1 MFLQHLVPIGPMI
14 WRKTMINYHFKY
26 EGEDMITADSY
37 EEAEEQ
43 LKRMLRGVF
52 TYRRIHHSVG
62 MLAEHLY
69 EDEE

>member
-1 MFLQHLVPIGPMI
+1 
-14 WRKTMINYHFKY
+14 MINYHFKY